1 MERTGPVKEREE
13 VIRKYATLV
22 KIIASRLAMRLPAHV
37 DMDDLINVGI
47 AGLLEAIDRYDPS
60 RGVKIETY
68 LSIRIRGAMLDELR
82 RMDWVPR
89 SVRQK
94 RREVEEAYIKLEST
108 LNREPT
114 EEELAEYLG
123 MDSEEYQRFLQESS
137 CLAFISLEDLGL
149 QDGDEERS
157 ILECIGD
164 PKAVDPFSQ
173 LNFKEVKE
181 LLARAIEELPE
192 KERLVLSLYYYE
204 DLNLKEIGK
213 ILEVSESR
221 VSQIHS
227 QAILRLKAK
236 LRKVKKALL

>member
-1 MERTGPVKEREE
+1 MGKTDSMKERET
-13 VIRKYATLV
+13 VILRYAPLV
-22 KIIASRLAMRLPAHV
+22 KMIALRLAMRLPPHI
-37 DMDDLINVGI
+37 DMEDLINVGI

-94 RREVEEAYIKLEST
+94 RKEAEEAYIKLEST

-123 MDSEEYQRFLQESS
+123 MENEEYQRFLQESS
-137 CLAFISLEDLGL
+137 YLAFISLEDLGL
-149 QDGDEERS
+149 KDGEEGRS

-164 PKAVDPFSQ
+164 PKGVDPFFH

-181 LLARAIEELPE
+181 LLGKAIEELPE
-192 KERLVLSLYYYE
+192 RERLVLCLYYYE
-204 DLNLKEIGK
+204 DLNLKEIGR

-236 LRKVKKALL
+236 LKRIKKALL